1 MVKRGK
7 YGKTMNREIRTISQ
21 VLSTLSESEFY
32 GELTVKMEKGR
43 IVRTNCNQT
52 LKIETMDSEPIIL
65 LKKKNPLDK

>member
-21 VLSTLSESEFY
+21 VLSVLSESGFY

-65 LKKKNPLDK
+65 LKKKPLDK